1 MTITGAKITKII
13 ELTNMTQVQ
22 FAESLGLSKTTL
34 WRLQSSQKEIP
45 IQYHKLISSLYS
57 NIILN
62 NLDKFKEYT
71 LR

>member
-34 WRLQSSQKEIP
+34 WRLQSTQKEIP
-45 IQYHKLISSLYS
+45 IKYQKLISSLYS

-62 NLDKFKEYT
+62 NLDKFKE
-71 LR
+71 